1 MEENKK
7 WTVVGTVIWLDDG
20 NMPPLKRPYLYVKKD
35 EMYTILEGERFKD
48 LSAFEAF
55 DNRVAKIETGN
66 CSKEFGYIVADSICD
81 FSE

>member
-1 MEENKK
+1 M
-7 WTVVGTVIWLDDG
+7 GTVIWLDDG

-35 EMYTILEGERFKD
+35 EMYTILEGEQFED

-55 DNRVAKIETGN
+55 DNRVVKIETGN
-66 CSKEFGYIVADSICD
+66 CSKESGYIVADSIRD